1 MGGDINATG
10 ASSNNADFDVM
21 GKIVS
26 NNISKQHWFFVVLY
40 FFAWNTFFVLK
51 SFCMV
56 QFKLVV
62 IFYITTKQE
71 TDIKSAY
78 NLINYRLKV
87 I

>member
-40 FFAWNTFFVLK
+40 FFA
-51 SFCMV
+51 
-56 QFKLVV
+56 
-62 IFYITTKQE
+62 
-71 TDIKSAY
+71 
-78 NLINYRLKV
+78 
-87 I
+87 